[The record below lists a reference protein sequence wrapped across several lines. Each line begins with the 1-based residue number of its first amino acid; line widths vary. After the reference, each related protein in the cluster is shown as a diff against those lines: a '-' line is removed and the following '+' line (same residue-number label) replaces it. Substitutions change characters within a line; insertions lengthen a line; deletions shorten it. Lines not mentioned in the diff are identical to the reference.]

1 MQQEKIVMSVPTYI
15 RVKDK
20 SVKVKDIVNLA
31 GSNDKLIKRLEEEFF
46 YNFCDERSVQVF
58 SSLMLTAFLE
68 NKCTGLEVFNEGET
82 EFILEYKPERKNTR
96 AENVWE
102 LIKVALI
109 SLAIFTGSAFTI
121 MTFNSDVD
129 VGGVFEKVYELAG
142 IPESKSKVLE
152 ISYSIGLFAGI
163 TLFFNR
169 FPLSKSKMN
178 PTPLEVQMT
187 VYQDGINK
195 AVVEQSVKDGSVHKS

>member
-1 MQQEKIVMSVPTYI
+1 MQLEKIVMSVPTYV

-31 GSNDKLIKRLEEEFF
+31 GSNDKLIKRLEDEFF
-46 YNFCDERSVQVF
+46 YNFCDEESVQVF
-58 SSLMLTAFLE
+58 SSLKLTALLE

-82 EFILEYKPERKNTR
+82 EFILEYKPERKNTKP
-96 AENVWE
+96 ENIWE
-102 LIKVALI
+102 SVKVALI
-109 SLAIFTGSAFTI
+109 SLAVFTGSAFTI

-142 IPESKSKVLE
+142 IPGSKSKVLE
-152 ISYSIGLFAGI
+152 TCYSIGLFGGI

-178 PTPLEVQMT
+178 PTPLEVQMK
-187 VYQDGINK
+187 VYQDGVNK
-195 AVVEQSVKDGSVHKS
+195 AVVEQSVKDGSVHKV